1 MKSAH
6 FGMSSY
12 LQAGEAV
19 IMKRA
24 MIESYK
30 EIKQLG
36 LDAFQVAVVHDE
48 MQYDCA
54 EDCAEQVGKIL
65 QKHIIEAGVHFGLR
79 CPLDAEYIIGNNWL
93 ETH

>member
-1 MKSAH
+1 
-6 FGMSSY
+6 MSSY

-24 MIESYK
+24 MVESYK
-30 EIKQLG
+30 EMKRLG

-54 EDCAEQVGKIL
+54 EDCAETVGKIL
-65 QKHIIEAGVHFGLR
+65 EKNIVAAGEYYKLR
-79 CPLDAEYIIGNNWL
+79 CPLGAEYKIGLNWL